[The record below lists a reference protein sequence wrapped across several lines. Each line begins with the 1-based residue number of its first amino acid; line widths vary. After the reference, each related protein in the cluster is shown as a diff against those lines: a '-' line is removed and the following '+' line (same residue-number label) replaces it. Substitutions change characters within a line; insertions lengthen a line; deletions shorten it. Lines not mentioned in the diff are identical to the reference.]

1 MKKISGWMDFSNKKK
16 EDPLFDISK
25 SGTPG
30 FMKDEMGSSKLS
42 QVIALR
48 TKCYYLQAEDDEEGD
63 IMKCKGAP
71 IPKQKTLKD
80 RVRDSYVSSFLHD
93 CVGSI
98 ELNRLASKGQTISF
112 QSVNKKC
119 ISSYCD
125 KRRYCVC
132 SNHTVSHFDK
142 LEGNINCHRPYECL
156 FMKKYFKLKYC
167 E

>member
-1 MKKISGWMDFSNKKK
+1 MDFSNKKK

-63 IMKCKGAP
+63 IMKSKGAP

-80 RVRDSYVSSFLHD
+80 RVRDSYVSSF
-93 CVGSI
+93 V
-98 ELNRLASKGQTISF
+98 
-112 QSVNKKC
+112 
-119 ISSYCD
+119 
-125 KRRYCVC
+125 
-132 SNHTVSHFDK
+132 
-142 LEGNINCHRPYECL
+142 
-156 FMKKYFKLKYC
+156 
-167 E
+167 

>member
-1 MKKISGWMDFSNKKK
+1 MKISDWMDFSNKKK
-16 EDPLFDISK
+16 DDPLFDITK

-30 FMKDEMGSSKLS
+30 FMKDEMGSSKLC
-42 QVIALR
+42 QVISLR
-48 TKCYYLQAEDDEEGD
+48 TKCYYLQTIEDQD

-71 IPKQKTLKD
+71 IPKQQTLKE
-80 RVRDSYVSSFLHD
+80 RVRDSYVESILND

-98 ELNRLASKGQTISF
+98 EVNRLACKGQTISF
-112 QSVNKKC
+112 QTVNKKC
-119 ISSYCD
+119 ISSFCD

-132 SNHTVSHFDK
+132 TNHTVSHFDN
-142 LEGNINCHRPYECL
+142 LEGDISCPRPSECH

>member
-1 MKKISGWMDFSNKKK
+1 MDFSNKKK

-71 IPKQKTLKD
+71 IPKQKTLK
-80 RVRDSYVSSFLHD
+80 SSAEKTWK
-93 CVGSI
+93 SI
-98 ELNRLASKGQTISF
+98 M
-112 QSVNKKC
+112 
-119 ISSYCD
+119 
-125 KRRYCVC
+125 
-132 SNHTVSHFDK
+132 
-142 LEGNINCHRPYECL
+142 GNYI
-156 FMKKYFKLKYC
+156 KKYYEKHCFFELLNYGKAGSL
-167 E
+167 